1 MHEIEYIR
9 YFFRDSKDFRD
20 FLWFTNLN
28 RVLVSE

>member
-9 YFFRDSKDFRD
+9 YFRDSKDFRD